1 MVFSMVNPIPFEIS
15 SYGGAGVG
23 GSYSLKDLRYDYAV
37 GGIPFLSAT
46 RDQWPYTEGMAEIRK
61 QQFDSFSE
69 PGEQS
74 LYGWWLRS
82 QSTFNAGAGILYQDP
97 DADNQ
102 FNFRYADSLGVNP
115 WNSGDLSLLRQPT
128 NVDALGAAT
137 NRVQGFVD
145 PSGVD
150 AAWIADGTIDFRK
163 YTSSGFTAI
172 TNPSAGSLLDLAGAG
187 TRYFLLMTDGIWSQ
201 INTTTALQ
209 MYSLPIT
216 PTSGTVEF
224 VKDRLVVGINNQIH
238 FVPINTGAAQ
248 AITAVAG
255 AVSYSHTDA
264 NWQWTS
270 ITEGPN
276 AIYAAGRNSTKSAI
290 FKFVVTVDGATT
302 TLVPTVTSIMPTGE
316 TINTIYSYV
325 GSFVGMATNRGFRVG
340 EIDSSGEISYGPLLF
355 EPAGGCSGITG
366 FDRFM
371 YVGSVGAHDGDSG
384 LFRVDLG
391 NIIQEQTTRAVRYAY
406 ARDIYAPAKTGSVF
420 QVTTLGA
427 ADQLVFAVTA
437 DSLWVQSATDLYE
450 SGYLTTG
457 RIRFNTEEPKLY
469 KFVSLRTPTPLQ
481 GTVAF
486 SVLDQG
492 GGETTYIT
500 YSPTFST
507 ATGDVAT
514 PTPSGRQNWI
524 ALKFTLGRNDTDPTV
539 GGVLNGWQVKALP
552 GSIRQ
557 RMLNH
562 TFLLFDE
569 EMDKAGQRN
578 GYDGYAKE
586 RLEDFRQL
594 ARAGDVVV
602 FQELVDDISV
612 LVVIDDWKFTQL
624 APPGPGGGTLGG
636 YLTVVLRTVAEST

>member
-23 GSYSLKDLRYDYAV
+23 GSYSLRDLRYDYAI

-102 FNFRYADSLGVNP
+102 FNFRFSDSLGVNP
-115 WNSGDLSLLRQPT
+115 WVSGDLSLLRQPT
-128 NVDALGAAT
+128 NVGSLGTTT

-150 AAWIADGTIDFRK
+150 AAWIADGTASFRK

-172 TNPSAGSLLDLAGAG
+172 TNPSAGTQLDLAGAG
-187 TRYFLLMTDGIWSQ
+187 TRYFLLQTDGVWSQ
-201 INTTTALQ
+201 VNTTTATQ
-209 MYSLPIT
+209 MYTLPTT
-216 PTSGTVEF
+216 PTTGVIEF
-224 VKDRLVVGINNQIH
+224 AKDRLVVAFDNRIY
-238 FVPINTGAAQ
+238 FAPINTGA
-248 AITAVAG
+248 TAALTASG
-255 AVSYSHTDA
+255 TFEYIHTDP
-264 NWQWTS
+264 NWVWTS
-270 ITEGPN
+270 ITEGPS
-276 AIYAAGRNSTKSAI
+276 AIYASGRNSTKSSI
-290 FKFVVTVDGATT
+290 FKFSITFDGATET
-302 TLVPTVTSIMPTGE
+302 TVPIVTAVMPTGE
-316 TINTIYSYV
+316 YVNTIYSYV

-340 EIDSSGEISYGPLLF
+340 EIDQGGDISYGPLLF

-371 YVGSVGAHDGDSG
+371 YVGSTGAHDGDSG

-391 NIIQEQTTRAVRYAY
+391 NIIQEQTTKAVRYAY
-406 ARDIYAPAKTGSVF
+406 ARDIYAPDKTGSAL
-420 QVTTLGA
+420 QLTTLGA
-427 ADQLVFAVTA
+427 ADQLVFAVTQ

-469 KFVSLRTPTPLQ
+469 KFVSLRTPTPLE

-524 ALKFTLGRNDTDPTV
+524 SLKFTLGRNDTDPTK

-557 RMLNH
+557 RMISH

-578 GYDGYAKE
+578 GYDGYAKD

-594 ARAGDVVV
+594 ARAGDVIV

-636 YLTVVLRTVAEST
+636 YLTVILRTVAEST

>member
-1 MVFSMVNPIPFEIS
+1 MVFSMVNPIPYEIS

-23 GSYSLKDLRYDYAV
+23 GSYSLRDLRYDYAV

-102 FNFRYADSLGVNP
+102 FNFRFADSLGVNP
-115 WNSGDLSLLRQPT
+115 WNSGELSLLRQPE
-128 NVDALGAAT
+128 NVDALGSPV
-137 NRVQGFVD
+137 NRVQGYVD

-163 YTSSGFTAI
+163 YTSSGFNAI
-172 TNPSAGSLLDLAGAG
+172 ANGSAGSLLDLAGAG
-187 TRYFLLMTDGIWSQ
+187 TRYLLLMTDGVWSGLD
-201 INTTTALQ
+201 TAASTQ
-209 MYSLPIT
+209 MYTLPIT
-216 PTSGTVEF
+216 PTTGVIEF
-224 VKDRLVVGINNQIH
+224 AKDRLVIAIDNRIY
-238 FVPINTGAAQ
+238 FAPINTGA
-248 AITAVAG
+248 TAALT
-255 AVSYSHTDA
+255 ASDTFEYIHTDP
-264 NWQWTS
+264 NWVWTS
-270 ITEGPN
+270 ITEGPS
-276 AIYAAGRNSTKSAI
+276 AIYASGRNSTKSAI
-290 FKFVVTVDGATT
+290 FKFSITFDAAVETVV
-302 TLVPTVTSIMPTGE
+302 PIVTAIMPTGE
-316 TINTIYSYV
+316 WVNTIYSYV

-340 EIDSSGEISYGPLLF
+340 EIDQSGDISYGPLLF

-391 NIIQEQTTRAVRYAY
+391 NTIQEQTTRAVRYAY
-406 ARDIYAPAKTGSVF
+406 ARDIYAPLKTGSVF

-427 ADQLVFAVTA
+427 ADQLVFAVTE

-469 KFVSLRTPTPLQ
+469 KFVSLRTPTPLE

-486 SVLDQG
+486 SILDQG

-507 ATGDVAT
+507 ATGDVGT
-514 PTPSGRQNWI
+514 PTPAGRQNWI
-524 ALKFTLGRNDTDPTV
+524 ALKFTLGRNDTDDTK

-557 RMLNH
+557 RMINH
-562 TFLLFDE
+562 TFLMFDE
-569 EMDKAGQRN
+569 EMDKAGQRT
-578 GYDGYAKE
+578 GYDGYA
-586 RLEDFRQL
+586 RDRMDDFRQL

-602 FQELVDDISV
+602 FQELIADVST

-624 APPGPGGGTLGG
+624 APPGPGGSTLGG
-636 YLTVVLRTVAEST
+636 YLTVILRTVAEST